1 MKLLNSKNL
10 KVRNKTFDWTSR
22 LRKPTKAKF
31 VVLKSET
38 QTQKNMWGLLVQ

>member
-10 KVRNKTFDWTSR
+10 KLRNKTFDWTSK

-31 VVLKSET
+31 VVLKSGAK
-38 QTQKNMWGLLVQ
+38 TQKNIWGVLVQ

>member
-1 MKLLNSKNL
+1 MKLLNSKTL
-10 KVRNKTFDWTSR
+10 KVRNKTFLWTSR

-31 VVLKSET
+31 VVLKSGT

>member
-1 MKLLNSKNL
+1 MKLLNSKTL

-31 VVLKSET
+31 VVLKSGAK
-38 QTQKNMWGLLVQ
+38 TQKNIWGVLVQ